1 MKKNFFGLVFL
12 FAVVL
17 ILPSCSNG
25 SGGSDSEYNPSM
37 SYSFLTANRCYIGG
51 SLIWNPSGKA
61 GQLSAGTK
69 IGVRIGH
76 LKKITET
83 ISAADG
89 SQNEYKVSG
98 SLNGEWATL
107 SGSSTVTKVRYEDEA
122 SKAEYGYIT
131 VNNINADSISLTWTK
146 VDQNNKTSSQNFT
159 IKKGESCDLN
169 GNNNPDLK
177 YDTPAIKRTGYE
189 NARWLT
195 FLNDNST
202 AENTMYYT
210 FSAKEV
216 QAGYRALFEDQSSSA
231 DDGLYGVNSNN
242 DFIYISNSGSTNF
255 DYAYGD
261 YVVCMPDAYTE
272 PKFEDLGVIP
282 DDNEDYDVW
291 GASATDNTNVDLSFG
306 GKAYVAGR
314 DNNLLNQDQFANF
327 TIEYAYEIWQFPDP
341 VNGPLALYSVLAEN
355 DAVKACLGDLPSDAA
370 SAITRINEKLTDN
383 DFFNALVEAKSACLT
398 ADEKSSCQ
406 SAWAS
411 AASDAATKK
420 KYCRIFIDEF
430 YDESP
435 DAVIEAPELGTIY
448 PSMVLNVGSID
459 AVDESLNTL
468 QHTYMEDPAGGDRKI
483 NSKYNEFVANRK
495 KIRDEWAKFRHVDL
509 TSVVMLSSASGNRN
523 LNPKKA
529 GFNLGLGVKLTAS
542 NPSGRIKVEAG
553 SAIFLDMDLSLD
565 SLNAAV
571 DTMTANAAGKSMEK
585 LLKKFFKSPKC
596 EVKMADV
603 QIAGPL
609 PFVVGAAIKFGFN
622 INLGN
627 WNPHICFCGLYG
639 AESNVEVEYGVNWF
653 CKPYIR
659 GRAGGRA
666 LYPTEIFVG
675 VENPDGTDNVISFE
689 PWFQIIPSFGLGYT
703 VASVRGSFPIKLG
716 SEFAFDIKKSGTSF
730 KSFAITFGV
739 DFNAYAEAD
748 IKIAKLRYDI
758 ASPNITKGKLRLY
771 PTPVVFIKQ

>member
-1 MKKNFFGLVFL
+1 MKKLFYLFL
-12 FAVVL
+12 AAFSFTM
-17 ILPSCSNG
+17 IFPSCSNG
-25 SGGSDSEYNPSM
+25 SSGDGEYKSPMN
-37 SYSFLTANRCYIGG
+37 YTFLTANRCYIGG

-61 GQLSAGTK
+61 GQLSNGTK

-83 ISAADG
+83 IPAADG
-89 SQNEYKVSG
+89 SQNEYTVTTTTLDNS
-98 SLNGEWATL
+98 WATL

-131 VNNINADSISLTWTK
+131 INDVNADSINITWTK
-146 VDQNNKTSSQNFT
+146 VDSNDKTSSKNFT

-169 GNNNPDLK
+169 GNSNPDLK

-195 FLNDNST
+195 FLNDNTT

-216 QAGYRALFEDQSSSA
+216 QAGYRALVDDQSSSA

-242 DFIYISNSGSTNF
+242 DFIYISNSGSTAF

-261 YVVCMPDAYTE
+261 YVVCMPDAYTK
-272 PKFEDLGVIP
+272 PKFENLGEIP
-282 DDNEDYDVW
+282 DDNVDYDVW
-291 GASATDNTNVDLSFG
+291 GDSATPNTNVDLSFG

-327 TIEYAYEIWQFPDP
+327 AIEYAYDIWQFPDP
-341 VNGPLALYSVLAEN
+341 VNGPLALYSNLAEN
-355 DAVKACLGDLPSDAA
+355 AAVQACLGEQPSDAA
-370 SAITRINEKLTDN
+370 AAITRINSKLTDT
-383 DFFNALVEAKSACLT
+383 DFFNALVEAKSSCLT
-398 ADEKSSCQ
+398 DEEKSSCK
-406 SAWAS
+406 SAWTS
-411 AASDAATKK
+411 AGDNNTKI

-435 DAVIEAPELGTIY
+435 NAVIEAPELGTIY

-468 QHTYMEDPAGGDRKI
+468 QHSYTEDLTGGDRKI

-553 SAIFLDMDLSLD
+553 SAIFLDLDLSLD

-675 VENPDGTDNVISFE
+675 VENPDGKDNVISFE

-716 SEFAFDIKKSGTSF
+716 SEFAFDIKKSESSF
-730 KSFAITFGV
+730 KSFCITFGV

-758 ASPNITKGKLRLY
+758 ASPNLAKGKLRLY

>member
-1 MKKNFFGLVFL
+1 MKKLFYLFL
-12 FAVVL
+12 AAFSFAVV
-17 ILPSCSNG
+17 LPSCSNG
-25 SGGSDSEYNPSM
+25 SSGDSEYKSPMN
-37 SYSFLTANRCYIGG
+37 YTFLTANRCYIGG

-61 GQLSAGTK
+61 GQLSNGTK

-83 ISAADG
+83 ITAADG
-89 SQNEYKVSG
+89 SHNEYKVSG
-98 SLNGEWATL
+98 SLNGEWASL

-131 VNNINADSISLTWTK
+131 INDVNADSINITWTK
-146 VDQNNKTSSQNFT
+146 VDSNEKTSSKSFT

-169 GNNNPDLK
+169 GNGNPDLK

-195 FLNDNST
+195 FLNDNTT

-216 QAGYRALFEDQSSSA
+216 QAGYRALFDDQSSSA

-242 DFIYISNSGSTNF
+242 DFIYISNSDNTNF
-255 DYAYGD
+255 EYAYGD

-272 PKFEDLGVIP
+272 PKFDDLGVIP

-291 GASATDNTNVDLSFG
+291 GDSATPNTDVELSFG
-306 GKAYVAGR
+306 GKAFVAGK
-314 DNNLLNQDQFANF
+314 DNNLLNQDQFKDF
-327 TIEYAYEIWQFPDP
+327 DIEYAYDRWQFPDP
-341 VNGPLALYSVLAEN
+341 ENGPLALYSDLAEN
-355 DAVKACLGDLPSDAA
+355 SAVKTCLGEQQPSDAA
-370 SAITRINEKLTDN
+370 AAITQINSKLTDTA
-383 DFFNALVEAKSACLT
+383 FFNALVEAKSACLT
-398 ADEKSSCQ
+398 PEEKSSCL
-406 SAWAS
+406 SAWTS
-411 AASDAATKK
+411 AGDSDTKI

-542 NPSGRIKVEAG
+542 NPSGRIRVEAG

-675 VENPDGTDNVISFE
+675 VENPDGKENKISFE

-716 SEFAFDIKKSGTSF
+716 SEFAFNIKNSQTSF
-730 KSFAITFGV
+730 DSFAITFGV

>member
-1 MKKNFFGLVFL
+1 MKKLFYLLFAAFS
-12 FAVVL
+12 FAVVF
-17 ILPSCSNG
+17 PSCSNG
-25 SGGSDSEYNPSM
+25 SSGDGEYKSPMN
-37 SYSFLTANRCYIGG
+37 YTFLTANRCYIGG

-76 LKKITET
+76 LKKITES

-107 SGSSTVTKVRYEDEA
+107 PGGSTVTKVRYEDEA

-131 VNNINADSISLTWTK
+131 VNDVNADSISITWTK
-146 VDQNNKTSSQNFT
+146 VDSNDKTSSKSFT
-159 IKKGESCDLN
+159 IKKGDSCDLN

-195 FLNDNST
+195 FLNDNTT
-202 AENTMYYT
+202 AENAMYYT

-216 QAGYRALFEDQSSSA
+216 QAGYRALVDDQSSSA

-242 DFIYISNSGSTNF
+242 DFIYISNSGSTAF

-272 PKFEDLGVIP
+272 PKFEEGGVIP
-282 DDNEDYDVW
+282 DDFDVENAPNNEVE
-291 GASATDNTNVDLSFG
+291 LSFG
-306 GKAYVAGR
+306 GKAYVAGKN
-314 DNNLLNQDQFANF
+314 NNLLNQGEFANF
-327 TIEYAYEIWQFPDP
+327 AIEYAYDSWQFPDP
-341 VNGPLALYSVLAEN
+341 VNGPLALFSDLAEN
-355 DAVKACLGDLPSDAA
+355 DAVKACLGDQPSDAA
-370 SAITRINEKLTDN
+370 TAIEKINAALTNDN
-383 DFFNALVEAKSACLT
+383 FFKALVEAKSGSLT
-398 ADEKSSCQ
+398 TEEKTSCQ
-406 SAWAS
+406 SAWDS
-411 AASDAATKK
+411 AGNNDTKK

-542 NPSGRIKVEAG
+542 NPSGRIRVEAG

-639 AESNVEVEYGVNWF
+639 AESNVEVEYGINWF

-675 VENPDGTDNVISFE
+675 VENPDAKETVISFE

-716 SEFAFDIKKSGTSF
+716 TEFQFDIKKSGTSF
-730 KSFAITFGV
+730 KSFLITFGV

-771 PTPVVFIKQ
+771 PTPVDFIK

>member
-1 MKKNFFGLVFL
+1 MKKLFYLFL
-12 FAVVL
+12 AAFSFAVVF
-17 ILPSCSNG
+17 PSCSNG
-25 SGGSDSEYNPSM
+25 SSGDGEYKSPMN
-37 SYSFLTANRCYIGG
+37 YTFLTANRCYIGG

-61 GQLSAGTK
+61 GQLSNGTK

-83 ISAADG
+83 IPAADG
-89 SQNEYKVSG
+89 SQNEYTVKG
-98 SLNGEWATL
+98 SLNGEWASL

-122 SKAEYGYIT
+122 SQAEYGYIT
-131 VNNINADSISLTWTK
+131 VNDVNADSISITWTK
-146 VDQNNKTSSQNFT
+146 VDSNDKTSSKSFT

-195 FLNDNST
+195 FLNDNTT

-216 QAGYRALFEDQSSSA
+216 QAGYRALVDDQSSSA

-242 DFIYISNSGSTNF
+242 DFIYISNSGSTAF

-272 PKFEDLGVIP
+272 PKFEDLVEIP
-282 DDNEDYDVW
+282 DDNEYYDVW
-291 GASATDNTNVDLSFG
+291 GDTATDNTNVDLSFG

-314 DNNLLNQDQFANF
+314 DNNLLNQEQFANF
-327 TIEYAYEIWQFPDP
+327 AIEYAYEIWQFPDQE
-341 VNGPLALYSVLAEN
+341 NGPRALYSDLAEN
-355 DAVKACLGDLPSDAA
+355 EAVKNCLGDLPSDAA
-370 SAITRINEKLTDN
+370 AAITQINSKLTDTA
-383 DFFNALVEAKSACLT
+383 FFNALVVAKSSFLT
-398 ADEKSSCQ
+398 DEEKSSCL

-411 AASDAATKK
+411 AAGDEKTKR

-468 QHTYMEDPAGGDRKI
+468 QHSYTEDLTGGDRKI

-553 SAIFLDMDLSLD
+553 SAIFLDLDLSLD

-675 VENPDGTDNVISFE
+675 VENPDGNGNKISFE

-716 SEFAFDIKKSGTSF
+716 SEFAFNIKNSQTSF
-730 KSFAITFGV
+730 ESFAITFGV

-758 ASPNITKGKLRLY
+758 ASPNLAKGKLRLY

>member
-1 MKKNFFGLVFL
+1 MKKLFYLLFAAFS
-12 FAVVL
+12 FAVVF
-17 ILPSCSNG
+17 PSCSNG
-25 SGGSDSEYNPSM
+25 SSGDGEYKSPMN
-37 SYSFLTANRCYIGG
+37 YTFLTANRCYIGG

-61 GQLSAGTK
+61 GQLSNGTK

-83 ISAADG
+83 IPAADG
-89 SQNEYKVSG
+89 NAEIYTVTTTTLDNS
-98 SLNGEWATL
+98 WATL

-131 VNNINADSISLTWTK
+131 VNDVNADSISITWTK
-146 VDQNNKTSSQNFT
+146 VDSNNKTASQNFT

-195 FLNDNST
+195 FLNDNTT

-216 QAGYRALFEDQSSSA
+216 QAGYRALVDDQSSSA

-242 DFIYISNSGSTNF
+242 DFIYISNSGSTAF

-272 PKFEDLGVIP
+272 PKFEEGGVIP
-282 DDNEDYDVW
+282 DDFDVENAPNNEVE
-291 GASATDNTNVDLSFG
+291 LSFG
-306 GKAYVAGR
+306 GKAYVAGK
-314 DNNLLNQDQFANF
+314 NNTLLNQDQFSSF
-327 TIEYAYEIWQFPDP
+327 DIEYAYDSWQFPDP
-341 VNGPLALYSVLAEN
+341 ENGPRALYSDLAEN
-355 DAVKACLGDLPSDAA
+355 DAVKVCLGDLPSDAA
-370 SAITRINEKLTDN
+370 AAITQINAALTNDN
-383 DFFNALVEAKSACLT
+383 FFKALVEAKSGSLT
-398 ADEKSSCQ
+398 ADEKSSCLT
-406 SAWAS
+406 AWAS
-411 AASDAATKK
+411 AAGNNDTKI

-639 AESNVEVEYGVNWF
+639 AESNVEVEYGINWF

-675 VENPDGTDNVISFE
+675 VENPDAKETVISFE

-716 SEFAFDIKKSGTSF
+716 SEFAFDIKKSGSSF
-730 KSFAITFGV
+730 KSFCITFGV

-771 PTPVVFIKQ
+771 PTPVEFIKK

>member
-1 MKKNFFGLVFL
+1 MKKLFYLLFAAFS
-12 FAVVL
+12 FAVVF
-17 ILPSCSNG
+17 PSCSNG
-25 SGGSDSEYNPSM
+25 SSGDGEYKSPMN
-37 SYSFLTANRCYIGG
+37 YTFLTANRCYIGG

-61 GQLSAGTK
+61 GQLSNGTK

-76 LKKITET
+76 LKKITES

-131 VNNINADSISLTWTK
+131 VNDINPDSISITWTK
-146 VDQNNKTSSQNFT
+146 VDSKNKTASQSFT
-159 IKKGESCDLN
+159 IKKGDSCDLN

-195 FLNDNST
+195 FLNDNTT

-242 DFIYISNSGSTNF
+242 DFIYISNSNSTNF

-272 PKFEDLGVIP
+272 PKFEEGGVIP
-282 DDNEDYDVW
+282 DDFDVENAPNNEVE
-291 GASATDNTNVDLSFG
+291 LSFG
-306 GKAYVAGR
+306 GKAYVAGK
-314 DNNLLNQDQFANF
+314 DNNLLNKDQFSSF
-327 TIEYAYEIWQFPDP
+327 DIEYAYDSWQFPDP
-341 VNGPLALYSVLAEN
+341 VNGPLALYSDLAEN
-355 DAVKACLGDLPSDAA
+355 DAVKACLGEQPSDAA
-370 SAITRINEKLTDN
+370 TAITQINAALTNDN
-383 DFFNALVEAKSACLT
+383 FFKALVEAKSGSLT
-398 ADEKSSCQ
+398 TEEKTSCQ
-406 SAWAS
+406 SAWDS
-411 AASDAATKK
+411 AGNNNDTKI

-542 NPSGRIKVEAG
+542 NPSGRIRVEAG

-639 AESNVEVEYGVNWF
+639 AESNVEVEYGINWF

-659 GRAGGRA
+659 GRAGGRP

-675 VENPDGTDNVISFE
+675 VENPDAKETVISFE

-716 SEFAFDIKKSGTSF
+716 SEFAFDIKKSGSSF
-730 KSFAITFGV
+730 KSFCITFGV

-771 PTPVVFIKQ
+771 PTPVEFIKQ

>member
-1 MKKNFFGLVFL
+1 MKKLFYLLFAAFS
-12 FAVVL
+12 FAVVF
-17 ILPSCSNG
+17 PSCSNG
-25 SGGSDSEYNPSM
+25 SSGDGEYKSPMN
-37 SYSFLTANRCYIGG
+37 YTFLTANRCYIGG

-76 LKKITET
+76 LKKITES

-107 SGSSTVTKVRYEDEA
+107 PGGSTVTKVRYEDEA

-131 VNNINADSISLTWTK
+131 VNDVNADSISITWTK
-146 VDQNNKTSSQNFT
+146 VDSNDKTSSKSFT
-159 IKKGESCDLN
+159 IKKGDSCDLN

-195 FLNDNST
+195 FLNDNTT
-202 AENTMYYT
+202 AENAMYYT

-216 QAGYRALFEDQSSSA
+216 QAGYRALVDDQSSSA

-242 DFIYISNSGSTNF
+242 DFIYISNSGSTAF

-272 PKFEDLGVIP
+272 PKFEEGGVIP
-282 DDNEDYDVW
+282 DDFDVENAPNNEVE
-291 GASATDNTNVDLSFG
+291 LSFG
-306 GKAYVAGR
+306 GKAYVAGKN
-314 DNNLLNQDQFANF
+314 NNLLNQGEFANF
-327 TIEYAYEIWQFPDP
+327 AIEYAYDSWQFPDP
-341 VNGPLALYSVLAEN
+341 VNGPLALFSDLAEN
-355 DAVKACLGDLPSDAA
+355 DAVKACLGDQPSDAA
-370 SAITRINEKLTDN
+370 TAIEKINAALTNDN
-383 DFFNALVEAKSACLT
+383 FFKALVEAKSGSLT
-398 ADEKSSCQ
+398 TEEKTSCQ
-406 SAWAS
+406 SAWDS
-411 AASDAATKK
+411 AGNNDTKK

-542 NPSGRIKVEAG
+542 NPSGRIRVEAG

-639 AESNVEVEYGVNWF
+639 AESNVEVEYGINWF

-675 VENPDGTDNVISFE
+675 VENPDAKETVISFE

-716 SEFAFDIKKSGTSF
+716 SEFAFDIKKSGSSF
-730 KSFAITFGV
+730 KSFCITFGV

-771 PTPVVFIKQ
+771 PTPVEFIKK

>member
-1 MKKNFFGLVFL
+1 MKKLFYLFL
-12 FAVVL
+12 AAFSFAVVF
-17 ILPSCSNG
+17 PSCSNG
-25 SGGSDSEYNPSM
+25 SSGDGEYKSPMN
-37 SYSFLTANRCYIGG
+37 YTFLTANRCYIGG

-61 GQLSAGTK
+61 GQLSNGTK

-83 ISAADG
+83 IPAADG
-89 SQNEYKVSG
+89 SKNEYTVTTTTLDNS
-98 SLNGEWATL
+98 WATL

-131 VNNINADSISLTWTK
+131 INDVNADSINITWTK
-146 VDQNNKTSSQNFT
+146 VDSNEKTSSKSFT

-169 GNNNPDLK
+169 GNGNPDLK

-195 FLNDNST
+195 FLNDNTT

-216 QAGYRALFEDQSSSA
+216 QAGYRALFDDQSSSA

-242 DFIYISNSGSTNF
+242 DFIYISNSGSTAF

-272 PKFEDLGVIP
+272 PKFEELGEIP
-282 DDNEDYDVW
+282 DDNEYYDVW
-291 GASATDNTNVDLSFG
+291 GDSATPNTNVDLSFG
-306 GKAYVAGR
+306 GKAYVAGK
-314 DNNLLNQDQFANF
+314 DNDLLNQVQFKDF
-327 TIEYAYEIWQFPDP
+327 DIEYAYGDWQFPDP
-341 VNGPLALYSVLAEN
+341 VNGPLALYSDLAEN
-355 DAVKACLGDLPSDAA
+355 DAVKNCLGEQPSDAA
-370 SAITRINEKLTDN
+370 AAITQINSKLTDTA
-383 DFFNALVEAKSACLT
+383 FFNALVEAKSSCLT
-398 ADEKSSCQ
+398 AEEKSSCQ
-406 SAWAS
+406 SAWNS
-411 AASDAATKK
+411 AAGDDTKI

-468 QHTYMEDPAGGDRKI
+468 QHTYMEDPAVGDRKI

-553 SAIFLDMDLSLD
+553 SAIFLDLDLSLD

-716 SEFAFDIKKSGTSF
+716 SEFAFDIKKSGSSF
-730 KSFAITFGV
+730 KSFCITFGV

-758 ASPNITKGKLRLY
+758 ASPNLAKGKLRLY
-771 PTPVVFIKQ
+771 PTPVEFIKQ